1 MIWPDDAIS
10 KINSYASAGLTSA
23 EIAEKFGCTRNAVMG
38 KVFKLGIQIRK
49 GKHGPRPGYVLSSEH
64 KAKIS
69 RGVRK
74 WWKGAKQ

>member
-1 MIWPDDAIS
+1 MIWSDDAIS

-38 KVFKLGIQIRK
+38 KVSRLGLQLRN
-49 GKHGPRPGYVLSSEH
+49 GNLGPRPGCVLSSEH

-69 RGVRK
+69 LGLRK
-74 WWKGAKQ
+74 WREGARQ